1 MRSAASRR
9 TARRRAAPLVWMQS
23 IGGGRG
29 RYRYPLLHA
38 ARRRAMLHIARTA
51 SLGDPYSAPPIRG
64 CVSDQ
69 RGGDARTA
77 LAGPSSLPLY
87 SQLFAVAF
95 RCGFSLWLFAVAFRC
110 GFSLWLFAPAFRSR
124 FSLPLFAAAFR
135 CRFSLPLFAVAFLAA
150 LPFSS
155 SQLFSALLSSSQLFS
170 ALLSSS
176 RLFAP
181 AIRCGFPLLKSDP
194 ALGPLNARRHDANAS
209 RTGTS
214 PHLLPPELR
223 RIMTRA
229 R

>member
-1 MRSAASRR
+1 MRSAMRSAVRRAMRSAASRR

-29 RYRYPLLHA
+29 RYRYPLLDA

-95 RCGFSLWLFAVAFRC
+95 RCGFSLP
-110 GFSLWLFAPAFRSR
+110 LFAPAFRSR

-135 CRFSLPLFAVAFLAA
+135 CRFSQSLFSRLY
-150 LPFSS
+150 L
-155 SQLFSALLSSSQLFS
+155 SALLSSSQLFS
-170 ALLSSS
+170 ALRSRYSLRVSAPEIRSRPWPAQCPTARRKRLSH
-176 RLFAP
+176 RHFAP
-181 AIRCGFPLLKSDP
+181 PFA
-194 ALGPLNARRHDANAS
+194 
-209 RTGTS
+209 T
-214 PHLLPPELR
+214 
-223 RIMTRA
+223 
-229 R
+229 

>member
-95 RCGFSLWLFAVAFRC
+95 RCGFSLWLFA
-110 GFSLWLFAPAFRSR
+110 PAFRSR

-176 RLFAP
+176 RLFSALRSRYSQRVSAP
-181 AIRCGFPLLKSDP
+181 EIRSRPWP
-194 ALGPLNARRHDANAS
+194 AQCPTARRKRLSHRHFA
-209 RTGTS
+209 
-214 PHLLPPELR
+214 PPFA
-223 RIMTRA
+223 T
-229 R
+229 

>member
-1 MRSAASRR
+1 MRSAMRSAVRRAMRSAASRR

-29 RYRYPLLHA
+29 RYRYPLLDA

-87 SQLFAVAF
+87 SQ
-95 RCGFSLWLFAVAFRC
+95 LFAVAFRC

>member
-1 MRSAASRR
+1 MRSAMRSAVRRAMRSAASRR

-95 RCGFSLWLFAVAFRC
+95 RCGFSLWLFA
-110 GFSLWLFAPAFRSR
+110 PAFRSR

-155 SQLFSALLSSSQLFS
+155 SQLFSALLG
-170 ALLSSS
+170 SS

-181 AIRCGFPLLKSDP
+181 AIRSGFPLLKSDP
-194 ALGPLNARRHDANAS
+194 ALGPLNARRHDANTS

>member
-87 SQLFAVAF
+87 SQ
-95 RCGFSLWLFAVAFRC
+95 LFAVAFRC